1 MLIGEFMKLI
11 VKYFKYA
18 VVLPF
23 CIAILAACKNETSG
37 LSAVELAVLCSTPNT
52 VSYKE
57 TMDDNGLVFKLSGLN
72 TTITDERIAGKTM
85 YMAKINPTNK
95 LIASQYYVS
104 SAVGMTLNK
113 TNSSRGLTE
122 ANYDYSEEYD
132 SLSDSYF
139 AKRVLCRDGI
149 KFKMKEGASDADLL
163 SSRGNNVEEVIYDI
177 GAEREVYFSVSSTD
191 YVKKTAKLYAKTD
204 DVYCWVIEDDKN
216 PWISTTEQG
225 EVTDVLAD
233 KYSNK
238 MQEIY
243 KYITEVFGPLP
254 ENMIYS
260 KDGSFKDCVKRP
272 MTDFSTTG
280 IKINIIIGDIFSDNT
295 NEMASTD
302 NGVMGM
308 VCQKDL
314 YASEVKGKEPAVD
327 ASNLGNYFY
336 LDSYWAVKDE
346 KEAFSTIAHEFQHLI
361 GFGLKYVEYGLE
373 YDSYYL
379 TEMLSMLSEDMMQE
393 YLEVSDNN
401 VSLARLPLFNRY
413 YFLLGLNE
421 FSQDEYMAIAYA
433 NAYAFGAWLSRQYGG
448 TKLIQEM
455 ALNKYVGIDCMVN
468 AVNTVTGKDYS
479 YLDLLRKYTQALVFI
494 NTDYAYPTMNKDAET
509 SITYNGYT
517 YPMKAIDLWHLDDR
531 LEVKSN
537 PNIKYDG
544 PQYFSSSSGYKLP
557 PYGFTL
563 HKVGTVD
570 SDAKSV
576 NLTLSAGVI
585 GNEPVDESAA
595 SLLQYYVMFQ

>member
-1 MLIGEFMKLI
+1 MKLI

-37 LSAVELAVLCSTPNT
+37 LSAAELAVLLSTSNT

-57 TMDDNGLVFKLSGLN
+57 TMDDTGLIFKVSG
-72 TTITDERIAGKTM
+72 TSATITDDRIAGKTM
-85 YMAKINPTNK
+85 YMAKINPTNRT
-95 LIASQYYVS
+95 IASQYYVS
-104 SAVGMTLNK
+104 SAVGMTLNNS
-113 TNSSRGLTE
+113 NSSRGLTE

-132 SLSDSYF
+132 SLSDSYL
-139 AKRVLCRDGI
+139 AKRVLCRGGI

-177 GAEREVYFSVSSTD
+177 GAEREVYFSGSQTD

-204 DVYCWVIEDDKN
+204 NVYCWVIEDDKN
-216 PWISTTEQG
+216 PWISTTEKG
-225 EVTDVLAD
+225 EVTAVLAD
-233 KYSNK
+233 KYSKK
-238 MQEIY
+238 MYEMY
-243 KYITEVFGPLP
+243 KYITEVYGPLP

-260 KDGSFKDCVKRP
+260 PNGSFNDCVKRP
-272 MTDFSTTG
+272 MTNFSTTG
-280 IKINIIIGDIFSDNT
+280 IKINILIGDIFSDNT
-295 NEMASTD
+295 NKMDATD

-314 YASEVKGKEPAVD
+314 YASGVKGKNTVVD
-327 ASNLGNYFY
+327 ASNSGNYFY

-346 KEAFSTIAHEFQHLI
+346 KEAFSTMAHEFQHLI
-361 GFGLKYVEYGLE
+361 GFGLKYVEYALE

-379 TEMLSMLSEDMMQE
+379 TEMLSMLTEDMMQE
-393 YLEVSDNN
+393 YLAVSDNN
-401 VSLARLPLFNRY
+401 VALARLPLFNRY

-433 NAYAFGAWLSRQYGG
+433 NAYSFGAWLSRQYGG
-448 TKLIQEM
+448 TKLIHEM
-455 ALNKYVGIDCMVN
+455 SLNKYVGIDCMVN

-479 YLDLLRKYTQALVFI
+479 YLDLLRKYTQALVFT

-517 YPMKAIDLWHLDDR
+517 YPMKAIDLWHLDER

-537 PNIKYDG
+537 ANVKYDG
-544 PQYFSSSSGYKLP
+544 PQYFSSSTGYKLP

-570 SDAKSV
+570 ADAKSV
-576 NLTLSAGVI
+576 NLTLSAGVV

>member
-1 MLIGEFMKLI
+1 MKLI

-37 LSAVELAVLCSTPNT
+37 LSAAELAVLLSTSNT

-57 TMDDNGLVFKLSGLN
+57 TMDDTGLIFKVSG
-72 TTITDERIAGKTM
+72 TSATITDDRIAGKTM

-104 SAVGMTLNK
+104 SAVGMTLNNS
-113 TNSSRGLTE
+113 NSSRGLTE
-122 ANYDYSEEYD
+122 ANYDYSEELD
-132 SLSDSYF
+132 SLSDSYL

-191 YVKKTAKLYAKTD
+191 YLKKTAKLYAKTD
-204 DVYCWVIEDDKN
+204 NVYCWVIEDDKN
-216 PWISTTEQG
+216 PWISTTEKG
-225 EVTDVLAD
+225 EVTAVLAD
-233 KYSNK
+233 KYSKK
-238 MQEIY
+238 MYEMY
-243 KYITEVFGPLP
+243 KYITEVYGPLP

-260 KDGSFKDCVKRP
+260 PSGSFNDCVKRP
-272 MTDFSTTG
+272 MTNFSTTG
-280 IKINIIIGDIFSDNT
+280 IKINILIGDIFSDNT
-295 NEMASTD
+295 NKMAATD

-314 YASEVKGKEPAVD
+314 YASGVKGKNTVVD
-327 ASNLGNYFY
+327 ASNSGNYFY

-346 KEAFSTIAHEFQHLI
+346 KEAFSTMAHEFQHLI
-361 GFGLKYVEYGLE
+361 GFGLKYVEYALE

-379 TEMLSMLSEDMMQE
+379 TEMLSMLTEDMMQE
-393 YLEVSDNN
+393 YLVVSDNN
-401 VSLARLPLFNRY
+401 VALARLPLFNRY

-433 NAYAFGAWLSRQYGG
+433 NAYSFGAWLSRQYGG
-448 TKLIQEM
+448 TKLIHEM

-479 YLDLLRKYTQALVFI
+479 YLDLLRKYTQALVFT

-517 YPMKAIDLWHLDDR
+517 YPMKAIDLWHLDKR

-537 PNIKYDG
+537 ANVKYDG
-544 PQYFSSSSGYKLP
+544 PQYFSSSTGYKLP

-563 HKVGTVD
+563 HKIGTVD
-570 SDAKSV
+570 ADAKSV

>member
-1 MLIGEFMKLI
+1 MKLI

-37 LSAVELAVLCSTPNT
+37 LSAAELAVLLSTSNT

-57 TMDDNGLVFKLSGLN
+57 TMDDTGLIFKVSG
-72 TTITDERIAGKTM
+72 TSATITDDRIAGKTM

-104 SAVGMTLNK
+104 SAVGMTLNNS
-113 TNSSRGLTE
+113 NSSRGLTE
-122 ANYDYSEEYD
+122 ANYDYSEELD
-132 SLSDSYF
+132 SLSDSYL

-177 GAEREVYFSVSSTD
+177 GAEREVYFSGSQTD

-204 DVYCWVIEDDKN
+204 NVYCWVIEDDKN
-216 PWISTTEQG
+216 PWISTTEKG
-225 EVTDVLAD
+225 EVTAVLAD
-233 KYSNK
+233 KYSKK
-238 MQEIY
+238 MYEMY
-243 KYITEVFGPLP
+243 KYITEVYGPLP

-260 KDGSFKDCVKRP
+260 PSGSFNDCVKRP
-272 MTDFSTTG
+272 MTNFSTTG
-280 IKINIIIGDIFSDNT
+280 IKINILIGDIFSDNT
-295 NEMASTD
+295 NKMAATD

-314 YASEVKGKEPAVD
+314 YASGVKGKNTVVD
-327 ASNLGNYFY
+327 ASNSGNYFY

-346 KEAFSTIAHEFQHLI
+346 KEAFSTMAHEFQHLI
-361 GFGLKYVEYGLE
+361 GFGLKYVEYALE

-379 TEMLSMLSEDMMQE
+379 TEMLSMLTEDMMQE

-401 VSLARLPLFNRY
+401 VALARLPLFNRY

-433 NAYAFGAWLSRQYGG
+433 NAYSFGAWLSRQYGG
-448 TKLIQEM
+448 TKLIHEM

-479 YLDLLRKYTQALVFI
+479 YLDLLRKYTQALVFT

-509 SITYNGYT
+509 SITYNSYT
-517 YPMKAIDLWHLDDR
+517 YPMKAIDLWHLDYR

-537 PNIKYDG
+537 SNVKYDG
-544 PQYFSSSSGYKLP
+544 PQYFSSSTGYKLP

-563 HKVGTVD
+563 HKIGTVD
-570 SDAKSV
+570 ADAKSV
-576 NLTLSAGVI
+576 NLTLSAGVV
-585 GNEPVDESAA
+585 GNEPVDASAA

>member
-1 MLIGEFMKLI
+1 MKLI

-72 TTITDERIAGKTM
+72 TTIADERIAGKTM

-122 ANYDYSEEYD
+122 ENYDYSEEYD
-132 SLSDSYF
+132 SLSDSYL

-177 GAEREVYFSVSSTD
+177 GAERDVYFSVSQTD

-204 DVYCWVIEDDKN
+204 NVYCWVIEDDKN

-254 ENMIYS
+254 KNMIYS
-260 KDGSFKDCVKRP
+260 PNGSFNDCVKRP

-295 NEMASTD
+295 NKMADTD

-314 YASEVKGKEPAVD
+314 YASEVKGKEPAAD

-346 KEAFSTIAHEFQHLI
+346 KEAFSTMAHEFQHLI
-361 GFGLKYVEYGLE
+361 GFGLKYVEYALE
-373 YDSYYL
+373 YDSFYL

-401 VSLARLPLFNRY
+401 VALDRLPLFNRY

-448 TKLIQEM
+448 TKLIHKM

-479 YLDLLRKYTQALVFI
+479 YLDLLRKYTQALVFT

-563 HKVGTVD
+563 HKLGTVD
-570 SDAKSV
+570 ADAKSV

-585 GNEPVDESAA
+585 GDEPVDESAA

>member
-1 MLIGEFMKLI
+1 MRLIG
-11 VKYFKYA
+11 KYFKYS
-18 VVLPF
+18 VVLSFF
-23 CIAILAACKNETSG
+23 CVMMGACKNETSG
-37 LSAVELAVLCSTPNT
+37 LSAAELAVLLSTSNT

-57 TMDDNGLVFKLSGLN
+57 TMDDTGLIFKVSG
-72 TTITDERIAGKTM
+72 TSATITDDRIAGKTM

-104 SAVGMTLNK
+104 SAVGMTLNNS
-113 TNSSRGLTE
+113 NSSRGLTE

-132 SLSDSYF
+132 SLSDSYL

-177 GAEREVYFSVSSTD
+177 GAEREVYFSGSQTD

-204 DVYCWVIEDDKN
+204 NVYCWVIEDDKN
-216 PWISTTEQG
+216 PWISTTEKG
-225 EVTDVLAD
+225 EVTAVLAD
-233 KYSNK
+233 KYSKK
-238 MQEIY
+238 MYEMY
-243 KYITEVFGPLP
+243 KYITEVYGPLP

-260 KDGSFKDCVKRP
+260 PNGSFNDCVKRP
-272 MTDFSTTG
+272 MTNFSTTG
-280 IKINIIIGDIFSDNT
+280 IKINILIGDIFSDNT
-295 NEMASTD
+295 NKMAATD

-314 YASEVKGKEPAVD
+314 YASGVKGKNTVVD
-327 ASNLGNYFY
+327 ASNSGNYFY

-346 KEAFSTIAHEFQHLI
+346 KEAFSTMAHEFQHLI
-361 GFGLKYVEYGLE
+361 GFGLKYVEYALE

-379 TEMLSMLSEDMMQE
+379 TEMLSMLTEDMMQE

-401 VSLARLPLFNRY
+401 VALARLPLFNRC

-433 NAYAFGAWLSRQYGG
+433 NAYSFGAWLSRQYGG
-448 TKLIQEM
+448 TKLIHEM

-479 YLDLLRKYTQALVFI
+479 YLDLLRKYTQALVFT
-494 NTDYAYPTMNKDAET
+494 NTDYDYPTMNKDAET
-509 SITYNGYT
+509 DITYNGYT

-531 LEVKSN
+531 LEVKSSVN
-537 PNIKYDG
+537 VKYDG

-563 HKVGTVD
+563 HKIGTID
-570 SDAKSV
+570 ADAKSV
-576 NLTLSAGVI
+576 NLTLSAGVV
-585 GNEPVDESAA
+585 GNEPVDASAA

>member
-1 MLIGEFMKLI
+1 MKLI

>member
-1 MLIGEFMKLI
+1 MKLI

-23 CIAILAACKNETSG
+23 CIAILAACKNESSG
-37 LSAVELAVLCSTPNT
+37 FSAAELAILANNFNT

-57 TMDDNGLVFKLSGLN
+57 TMDDTGLIFKVSG
-72 TTITDERIAGKTM
+72 TSATITDDRIAGKTM
-85 YMAKINPTNK
+85 YMAKINPTNRT
-95 LIASQYYVS
+95 IASQYYVS
-104 SAVGMTLNK
+104 SAVGMTLN
-113 TNSSRGLTE
+113 NSNRSRGLTE
-122 ANYDYSEEYD
+122 ANYDYSEELD

-149 KFKMKEGASDADLL
+149 KFKMKEGASDAYLL
-163 SSRGNNVEEVIYDI
+163 SSRGNNVEEVSYVI
-177 GAEREVYFSVSSTD
+177 GAEREVYFSVSSTG
-191 YVKKTAKLYAKTD
+191 YEKKTAKLYAKTD
-204 DVYCWVIEDDKN
+204 NVYCWVIEDDKN
-216 PWISTTEQG
+216 PWISTTEKG
-225 EVTDVLAD
+225 EVTDALAD
-233 KYSNK
+233 KYSKK
-238 MQEIY
+238 MDEMY
-243 KYITEVFGPLP
+243 KYITEVYGPLP

-260 KDGSFKDCVKRP
+260 PNGSFNDCVKRP
-272 MTDFSTTG
+272 MTNFSTTG
-280 IKINIIIGDIFSDNT
+280 IKINILIGDIFSDNT
-295 NEMASTD
+295 NEMAAND

-314 YASEVKGKEPAVD
+314 YASGVKGKNTVVD
-327 ASNLGNYFY
+327 ASNSGNYFY
-336 LDSYWAVKDE
+336 LDSYWVVKDE
-346 KEAFSTIAHEFQHLI
+346 KEAFSTMAHEFQHLI
-361 GFGLKYVEYGLE
+361 GFGLKYVEYALE

-379 TEMLSMLSEDMMQE
+379 TEMLSMLTEDMMQE

-401 VSLARLPLFNRY
+401 VALARLPLFNRY

-433 NAYAFGAWLSRQYGG
+433 NAYSFGAWLSRQYGG
-448 TKLIQEM
+448 TKLIHEM

-468 AVNTVTGKDYS
+468 AVNKVNGKDYS
-479 YLDLLRKYTQALVFI
+479 YLDLLRKYTQALVFT
-494 NTDYAYPTMNKDAET
+494 NTYYAYPTMNKDAET

-517 YPMKAIDLWHLDDR
+517 YPMKAIDLWHLDKR

-537 PNIKYDG
+537 ANVKYDG
-544 PQYFSSSSGYKLP
+544 PQYFSSSTGYKLP

-563 HKVGTVD
+563 HKIGTVD
-570 SDAKSV
+570 ADAKSV

>member
-1 MLIGEFMKLI
+1 MKLI

-23 CIAILAACKNETSG
+23 CIAILAACKNESSG
-37 LSAVELAVLCSTPNT
+37 FSATELAILANNFNT

-57 TMDDNGLVFKLSGLN
+57 TLDDDGLVFKISGLN

-85 YMAKINPTNK
+85 YMAKINPTNRT
-95 LIASQYYVS
+95 IASLYYVS
-104 SAVGMTLNK
+104 SAVGMTLNNS
-113 TNSSRGLTE
+113 NSSRGLTE
-122 ANYDYSEEYD
+122 ANYDYSEELD
-132 SLSDSYF
+132 SLSDSYL

-177 GAEREVYFSVSSTD
+177 GAEREVYFSVSTTD

-204 DVYCWVIEDDKN
+204 NVYCWVIEDDKN
-216 PWISTTEQG
+216 PWISTTEKG
-225 EVTDVLAD
+225 EVTAVLAD
-233 KYSNK
+233 NYSKK
-238 MQEIY
+238 MYEMY
-243 KYITEVFGPLP
+243 KYITKVFGPLP

-260 KDGSFKDCVKRP
+260 PNGSFNDCVKRP
-272 MTDFSTTG
+272 MTNFSTTG
-280 IKINIIIGDIFSDNT
+280 IKINILIGDIFSDNT
-295 NEMASTD
+295 NKMAATD

-314 YASEVKGKEPAVD
+314 YASGVKGKNTVVD

-346 KEAFSTIAHEFQHLI
+346 QEAFSTMAHEFQHLI
-361 GFGLKYVEYGLE
+361 GFGLKYVEYALE

-379 TEMLSMLSEDMMQE
+379 TEMLSMLTEDMMQE

-401 VSLARLPLFNRY
+401 VALARLPLFNRY

-433 NAYAFGAWLSRQYGG
+433 NAYSFGAWLSRQYGG
-448 TKLIQEM
+448 TKLIHEM

-479 YLDLLRKYTQALVFI
+479 YLDLLRKYTQALVFT
-494 NTDYAYPTMNKDAET
+494 NTEYDYPTMNKAAET
-509 SITYNGYT
+509 DITCNGYE
-517 YPMKAIDLWHLDDR
+517 YPMKAIDLWHLADR
-531 LEVKSN
+531 LETVSSSYV
-537 PNIKYDG
+537 KYDG
-544 PQYFSSSSGYKLP
+544 PEYFSSNRGCTLP

-563 HKVGTVD
+563 HKIGTVD
-570 SDAKSV
+570 DDADSV
-576 NLTLSAGVI
+576 TITMNKGVLGENVYNEKDASAVR
-585 GNEPVDESAA
+585 
-595 SLLQYYVMFQ
+595 YYVMFQ